1 MTFLRKRRAAAKN
14 RPNDHDFYQQNL
26 KACGPEFSFRFV
38 FWLTFVCGI
47 VFAPLGFLMLWAA
60 SSVQTQQ
67 LSINDGCPKSN
78 ETCIIDFKLDRDFIG
93 PVFFHYELE
102 NFYHNVRRFAE
113 SESRPQLMGFL
124 NITDGCGDYAKKEYS
139 NITMGKCKA
148 FGGYKGIMHN
158 CPWPWDWLGSL
169 QKILPFKV
177 TFFGKVCEHKPVCKK
192 YYAPCGAMANSMY
205 NDTFELSNST
215 GKINWTFDGL
225 LLPEERLLYAHPK
238 RLPNETLCDAYNKR
252 TVRPKSWTKDVCE
265 LDPNNENNTGFK
277 NFDFI
282 VWMRSTI
289 NSRVRKIYR
298 RFDGDL
304 KSGNYTLKV
313 RNNFRSFN
321 GTRWF
326 LITTTTWFGG
336 DSKALGSMYLFT
348 GFGCI
353 LLATGSLIAH
363 RYKKNVLK

>member
-1 MTFLRKRRAAAKN
+1 MAIK
-14 RPNDHDFYQQNL
+14 
-26 KACGPEFSFRFV
+26 
-38 FWLTFVCGI
+38 
-47 VFAPLGFLMLWAA
+47 
-60 SSVQTQQ
+60 
-67 LSINDGCPKSN
+67 
-78 ETCIIDFKLDRDFIG
+78 
-93 PVFFHYELE
+93 
-102 NFYHNVRRFAE
+102 
-113 SESRPQLMGFL
+113 
-124 NITDGCGDYAKKEYS
+124 
-139 NITMGKCKA
+139 
-148 FGGYKGIMHN
+148 
-158 CPWPWDWLGSL
+158 
-169 QKILPFKV
+169 LPFDNLN
-177 TFFGKVCEHKPVCKK
+177 FCERVCRK
-192 YYAPCGAMANSMY
+192 YYAPYGAMANSMY

-215 GKINWTFDGL
+215 GKIKWTFDGL

-238 RLPNETLCDAYNKR
+238 RLPNETLCDTYNKR

-326 LITTTTWFGG
+326 LISTTTWFGG
-336 DSKALGSMYLFT
+336 DSKALGFMYLST